1 MRRAFVAGMTAALTV
16 GLLVAEGCARQSP
29 AVGTWTGRP
38 VAGGLLGQALG
49 RANLE
54 ATVTLNADGTGFV
67 KLPPAPEQ
75 PATWT
80 EKDGKVT
87 LTVGGTGG
95 ASPQAAP
102 DPAAPGSGGTVVG
115 TLAGDG
121 RTMRVDL
128 GPVQLELEKAAATA
142 GK

>member
-1 MRRAFVAGMTAALTV
+1 MTAALTV

-29 AVGTWTGRP
+29 AVGTWKGRP

-49 RANLE
+49 RSNLE
-54 ATVTLNADGTGFV
+54 ATVTLNADGTGFA

-75 PATWT
+75 PVTWA

-87 LTVGGTGG
+87 LTVGGAG
-95 ASPQAAP
+95 SAP
-102 DPAAPGSGGTVVG
+102 PNATQNPAAPGSGGTVVG
-115 TLAGDG
+115 TLAEDG

-128 GPVQLELEKAAATA
+128 GPVQLELEKTEAAA